1 MQFQKAERRQ
11 AKLRLAITGPS
22 GSGKT
27 WGALQVAKGLGG
39 RVAVIDTERGSAS
52 LYSHLTEFDVLEL
65 GAPYSPERFI
75 EAVKAAEGAGYD
87 VLVIDSASHE
97 WNGVGGCLELVD
109 HVAATRFKGNS
120 WSAWNEVTPR
130 HRAFLD
136 ALLRS
141 NLHVIATMRS
151 KTETAQTEENG
162 RKKVVKLGM
171 KSEQRDGVEYE
182 FTTVLDLSHEGHY
195 AIASKDRTG
204 LFTGDPAAL
213 SPETGRRLLAW
224 LQSGAEPVATGE
236 PARAP
241 EIGGAGRKSSA
252 QAKRDG
258 DDAKIKADIAAC
270 DGEGLKDWHA
280 NFDSYTAHLPL
291 SWLDSIRDMLEHRM
305 EELNGQAAVEEDQAA
320 LDAEF
325 RNAVGVV
332 RGSDL
337 ARNIAAGREA
347 AA

>member
-1 MQFQKAERRQ
+1 MHFQKAERRQ

-27 WGALQVAKGLGG
+27 WGALQVARGLGG
-39 RVAVIDTERGSAS
+39 KIAVIDTERGSAS
-52 LYSHLTEFDVLEL
+52 LYTHLAEFDVLEL

-75 EAVKAAEGAGYD
+75 EAIKAAEAAGYG
-87 VLVIDSASHE
+87 VLIIDSASHE

-109 HVAATRFKGNS
+109 RVASAKFKGNS
-120 WSAWNEVTPR
+120 WSAWNDVTPR

-136 ALLRS
+136 AMLRS
-141 NLHVIATMRS
+141 NLHIIATMRS

-182 FTTVLDLSHEGHY
+182 FTTVLDLSHEGHH

-204 LFTGDPAAL
+204 LFTGDPQPLCEA
-213 SPETGRRLLAW
+213 TGRRLLVW
-224 LQSGAEPVATGE
+224 LESGADPLPVSG
-236 PARAP
+236 PP
-241 EIGGAGRKSSA
+241 PVMGPGGRKSPA

-258 DDAKIKADIAAC
+258 DDVTIKSAITAC
-270 DGEGLKDWHA
+270 DTPEAVDAWLEDFDHHA
-280 NFDSYTAHLPL
+280 AHLPFA
-291 SWLDSIRDMLEHRM
+291 WLDAIRNEAELHR
-305 EELNGQAAVEEDQAA
+305 EQLIGAAAVSEEGDA

-325 RNAVGVV
+325 RARVGVV
-332 RGSDL
+332 SGSQL
-337 ARNIAAGREA
+337 ARNNAARDQA